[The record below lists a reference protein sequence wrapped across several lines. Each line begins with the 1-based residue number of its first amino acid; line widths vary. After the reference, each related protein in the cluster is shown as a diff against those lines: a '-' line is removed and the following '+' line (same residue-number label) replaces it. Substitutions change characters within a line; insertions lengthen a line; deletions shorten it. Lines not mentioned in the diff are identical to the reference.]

1 MRKRKV
7 AIIGSGN
14 IGTDLMIKILRH
26 GQHLEM
32 AVMVGIDPQS
42 DGLARARRLGVA
54 TTHEG
59 VGGLMQMAEF
69 ADIDFVF
76 DATSAGAHIKNDA
89 ALREAKPG
97 IRVIDLTPAAIGPY
111 CVPVVNLADNLHQ
124 GNVNMVTCGGQAT
137 IPMIAAVSR
146 VAKVHYA
153 EIVASIASQSAG
165 PGTRANI
172 DEFTETTSQAIEKV
186 GGAGKGKAIIVL
198 NPAEPPLMMRDT
210 VYILSELASQE
221 AIAAS
226 IAEMAAAVQ
235 AYVPGYRLKQQVQ
248 FEVIPED
255 RPVNLPGVGCFSGL
269 KTAVYLEVE
278 GAAHYL
284 PAYAGNLDIMTSA
297 ALATAEQMAR
307 VNAQRGGS
315 DSMNGKKL
323 YISDVTLRDG
333 MHAIRHQYS
342 LAQVQQIASA
352 LDKAGVDSI
361 EVAHGDGLQG
371 SSFNYGFGAH
381 SDIAWIEAAADVV
394 SQAKIATL
402 LLPGIGT
409 LHDLKA
415 AYQAGAR
422 VVRVATH
429 CSEADVAAQHI
440 AFARELGMDTVGFLM
455 MSHMISP
462 QALAQQALKM
472 ESYGATCIYVVD
484 SGGAM
489 NMNDIRDRFRALKAV
504 LKPETATGM
513 HAHHNLSLG
522 VANSIVAVEEGC
534 DRIDASLAG
543 MGAGAGNA
551 PLEVF
556 IAAADKLGWQHG
568 TDLYALMN
576 AADELVRPL
585 QDRPVRVDRET
596 LALGY
601 AGVYSS
607 FLRHSEAAAKR
618 YGLSAVDIL
627 VELGKR
633 RMVGG
638 QEDMIV
644 DVALDLLNRNK

>member
-1 MRKRKV
+1 
-7 AIIGSGN
+7 
-14 IGTDLMIKILRH
+14 
-26 GQHLEM
+26 
-32 AVMVGIDPQS
+32 
-42 DGLARARRLGVA
+42 
-54 TTHEG
+54 
-59 VGGLMQMAEF
+59 
-69 ADIDFVF
+69 
-76 DATSAGAHIKNDA
+76 
-89 ALREAKPG
+89 
-97 IRVIDLTPAAIGPY
+97 
-111 CVPVVNLADNLHQ
+111 
-124 GNVNMVTCGGQAT
+124 
-137 IPMIAAVSR
+137 
-146 VAKVHYA
+146 
-153 EIVASIASQSAG
+153 
-165 PGTRANI
+165 
-172 DEFTETTSQAIEKV
+172 
-186 GGAGKGKAIIVL
+186 
-198 NPAEPPLMMRDT
+198 
-210 VYILSELASQE
+210 
-221 AIAAS
+221 
-226 IAEMAAAVQ
+226 
-235 AYVPGYRLKQQVQ
+235 
-248 FEVIPED
+248 
-255 RPVNLPGVGCFSGL
+255 
-269 KTAVYLEVE
+269 
-278 GAAHYL
+278 
-284 PAYAGNLDIMTSA
+284 
-297 ALATAEQMAR
+297 
-307 VNAQRGGS
+307 
-315 DSMNGKKL
+315 
-323 YISDVTLRDG
+323 

-381 SDIAWIEAAADVV
+381 SDIAWIEATADVV

-462 QALAQQALKM
+462 QALAQRALKM